1 MLNDLEN
8 AYSEDMKNVDDA
20 IRSLLATDNIK
31 MQEMIDWQLKSS
43 GKRLRPLLMVIS
55 SKFGNSQK
63 NIYQFAA
70 IIEIIHMAS
79 LIHDDVIDNS
89 DIRRG
94 RLSIQKKFGPKMA
107 VYMGDYMIFKAF
119 KNLSNSCFDADK
131 NILDNVKYRKSVE
144 ASLNN
149 SNKYMDLIENIMAGE
164 LGQYNS
170 LYYTDVDEEIYIKNI
185 SGKTA
190 ALFKLACNIGTME
203 TRCSTSVCEALD
215 NYGRCI
221 GLAFQIRDDVL
232 DFTVEG
238 HKDKPVFCDFAN
250 GIYTLP
256 VIYALENPK
265 YNKTI
270 KDMAEEIR
278 KGNDDNKI
286 ISELLNI
293 LEETRGLERA
303 KGVLNSYCEEAIES
317 IASLPDNIHKESLRI
332 LARSIRL

>member
-1 MLNDLEN
+1 MLNDLKN
-8 AYSEDMKNVDDA
+8 TYFDDMKKVDDA
-20 IRSLLATDNIK
+20 IRSLLTTDNVK
-31 MQEMIDWQLKSS
+31 MQEMINWQLKSS

-55 SKFGNSQK
+55 SKFGNCEEH
-63 NIYQFAA
+63 IYQFAA
-70 IIEIIHMAS
+70 VIEIIHMAS

-94 RLSIQKKFGPKMA
+94 RLSIQKKFGQKMA

-119 KNLSNSCFDADK
+119 RNLNNSCFDAYKD
-131 NILDNVKYRKSVE
+131 ILNNAKYRKSIEV
-144 ASLNN
+144 SLNN
-149 SNKYMDLIENIMAGE
+149 SNKYMDLIENIMTGE

-170 LYYTDVDEEIYIKNI
+170 LYYTDVNEEIYIKNI

-190 ALFKLACNIGTME
+190 ALFELACNIGTME
-203 TRCSTSVCEALD
+203 TRCSDSVCEALD

-221 GLAFQIRDDVL
+221 GVAFQIRDDIL
-232 DFTVEG
+232 DFTVGG

-265 YNKTI
+265 YKKTV
-270 KDMAEEIR
+270 KDMAEEIG
-278 KGNDDNKI
+278 KGNDDKI

-293 LEETRGLERA
+293 LEETKGLERA
-303 KGVLNSYCEEAIES
+303 KGVLNSYCEEAIKS
-317 IASLPDNIHKESLRI
+317 IALLPDNIHKESLYT
-332 LARSIRL
+332 LAKSVRL